1 MESTTQDDQSL
12 ELPAKNAETDTEAT
26 LIRLS
31 QSVFNL
37 CNVRDFSDPIVKHLA
52 SDIRVSHESTTVF
65 NESNL
70 VEHFKGMIVAIP
82 DLHIEVRNMSVWHY
96 QPTGNATVWAFLILS
111 GLPSGMQME
120 SIGGLCWEL
129 RDGFWTCTRH
139 MGLRWVSGV

>member
-1 MESTTQDDQSL
+1 MESTTHDDKSF
-12 ELPAKNAETDTEAT
+12 ETPANNAKTDTERT

-37 CNVRDFSDPIVKHLA
+37 CNARDFSDPIVNHLA

-65 NESNL
+65 HENNL
-70 VEHFKGMIVAIP
+70 IEHFKGMIVAFP
-82 DLHIEVRNMSVWHY
+82 DLQIEIRNMSVWHY

-129 RDGFWTCTRH
+129 RDERWICTRH
-139 MGLRWVSGV
+139 MGLRYVSGV